1 CEEFHCASMNYKYPC
16 GDGDC
21 VLSGI
26 EICNGEIHPHLIE
39 DENDCDEWKRA
50 CNLKYRPCDGIINC
64 FDAQDE
70 LNCRRSNKQCRF
82 NEKNIDC
89 FRYPNPLVSRDT
101 CLPLLWIDDGE
112 IDCFAGVDE
121 DINYCAR
128 NYPQNAT
135 TRFHCYNDSKCIPL
149 EDVCDGI
156 FDCPYQDDETIC
168 TVRLN
173 DKRCPPGTYFCNER
187 FDRITCATKHIRCDG
202 IAT

>member
-1 CEEFHCASMNYKYPC
+1 MYDCLDRSDELELTEISRCYENPSIDCEEFHCASINYKYSC

-26 EICNGEIHPHLIE
+26 
-39 DENDCDEWKRA
+39 
-50 CNLKYRPCDGIINC
+50 
-64 FDAQDE
+64 DE
-70 LNCRRSNKQCRF
+70 LNCRQSNKQCRF

-89 FRYPNPLVSRDT
+89 FRYPNPLVRRDT

-128 NYPQNAT
+128 NYSQNVT
-135 TRFHCYNDSKCIPL
+135 TRFHCYNDPKCIPL

-168 TVRLN
+168 TIRLN
-173 DKRCPPGTYFCNER
+173 DKRCPPGTYLCNER
-187 FDRITCATKHIRCDG
+187 FGRITCATKHIRCDG
-202 IAT
+202 IATCFDDPIGY